1 MKIKSIEY
9 YNFRNFA
16 EQGMIEFATDGSMTV
31 IYGTNGDGKT
41 TLHQLFRWILYGKV
55 NFNKTTSSDKL
66 YNLGKGKKLSIER
79 SFKVWG
85 QIVFVHNAEDYLVR
99 REWEYYK
106 NRDGI
111 ISHKSTGD
119 EFFVQ
124 KMNGREAG
132 KDLDRPNAVIES
144 VLPSGLAPYFFFD
157 GETMIAD
164 LKIRG
169 TDSAKTLK
177 RALNSIFELEV
188 YEKALVDLGSKEK
201 TQSAIGQLDR
211 RQRGAQEKAA
221 TEEKQQQ
228 YISDITKLNAK
239 LEKINDE
246 NTKLENILQEYTK
259 RTTEISELIGTNKSK
274 KQLESNRTAF
284 KHNIFQYNEDIR
296 KEMTNFGREIEENY
310 AYLLIAGVAQDAEK
324 RLYMQVQDEEKR
336 IIPGLKK
343 ELLISLI
350 QDVTH
355 KRCICGHEIGCEEV
369 RALEE
374 WKRCFPPASYKST
387 YDNFTRN
394 AYKFSRTYDE
404 GKLSKYFKNILGLK
418 DKIREAE
425 EQIEG
430 IDKELSE
437 TGGIDNLIKERNEIQ
452 TKIKD
457 INKQIAENNTQKG
470 ESEHQKRIRE
480 RKTDQIGNASAEVQK
495 YKTWIELMEAASTVI
510 KRLLISETKEYS
522 KMLKNEIQNLIDSM
536 LTSKREVFLNEDFQL
551 QVKDS
556 YGDESKSEGQF
567 AVISFAYIGGIL
579 KVLKDHD
586 KLSGKEYPLILDGPF
601 SKLDD
606 EQKRNV
612 LTEIPR
618 YAPQVVIFSKDP
630 LEKFVDEGII
640 GRTWTI
646 QSNDEKNC
654 AIVREGYLW
663 KSDQT

>member
-1 MKIKSIEY
+1 MDFIRKSKFY
-9 YNFRNFA
+9 
-16 EQGMIEFATDGSMTV
+16 
-31 IYGTNGDGKT
+31 
-41 TLHQLFRWILYGKV
+41 
-55 NFNKTTSSDKL
+55 KTTSPDKL
-66 YNLGKGKKLSIER
+66 YNLEKGKKLSTEC

-85 QIVFVHNAEDYLVR
+85 QIIFVHNAEDYLVR

-106 NRDGI
+106 SRDGV
-111 ISHKSTGD
+111 ISHRSAGD

-132 KDLDRPNAVIES
+132 KDLDRPNTVIES

-188 YEKALVDLGSKEK
+188 YEKALVDLGSRGK
-201 TQSAIGQLDR
+201 TQSVIGQLDR
-211 RQRGAQEKAA
+211 KRNGAQEKAT
-221 TEEKQQQ
+221 TEMQQQ
-228 YISDITKLNAK
+228 RYIQDIMILKDK
-239 LEKINDE
+239 LELIDNE
-246 NTKLENILQEYTK
+246 NNEYKSRLEECDK
-259 RTTEISELIGTNKSK
+259 RFTEISELIGTNKSK
-274 KQLESNRTAF
+274 KQLESNRATF
-284 KHNIFQYNEDIR
+284 GRHISKYNEDIR
-296 KEMTNFGREIEENY
+296 KEMQSFGREVEEKY
-310 AYLLIAGVAQDAEK
+310 AYLLIADVVQKAKK
-324 RLYMQVQDEEKR
+324 RLYMHVQDEEKR

-350 QDVTH
+350 QDATQ
-355 KRCICGHEIGCEEV
+355 KRCICGREIGREEIRV
-369 RALEE
+369 LEG
-374 WKRCFPPASYKST
+374 WKSCFPPASYKST
-387 YDNFTRN
+387 YDNFVRN
-394 AYKFSRTYDE
+394 ADKFSHSYDE
-404 GKLSKYFKNILGLK
+404 TNLLKYFKDILELNGRIK
-418 DKIREAE
+418 DTE
-425 EQIEG
+425 EQIEN

-437 TGGIDNLIKERNEIQ
+437 TGDIDNLLNERISIQ
-452 TKIKD
+452 REKNDLNSKI
-457 INKQIAENNTQKG
+457 ICNNKQKG
-470 ESEHQKRIRE
+470 EFEHQKRIRE
-480 RKTDQIGNASAEVQK
+480 RKVENIGNASAEVQK
-495 YKTWIELMEAASTVI
+495 YIRRIELMETVSATI
-510 KRLLISETKEYS
+510 RGMLTSETKEYS

-579 KVLKDHD
+579 KVLKDHE

-612 LTEIPR
+612 VTEIPR

-630 LEKFVDEGII
+630 LEKFIDEGVI
-640 GRTWTI
+640 GKTWTI
-646 QSNDEKNC
+646 QSNDEKNY
-654 AIVREGYLW
+654 AVVREGYLW
-663 KSDQT
+663 KSDQI